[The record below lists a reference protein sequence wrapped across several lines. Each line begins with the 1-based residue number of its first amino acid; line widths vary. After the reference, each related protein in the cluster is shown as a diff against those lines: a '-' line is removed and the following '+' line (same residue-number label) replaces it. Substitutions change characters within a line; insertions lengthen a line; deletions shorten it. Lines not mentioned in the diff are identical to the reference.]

1 MRREDVQPLLYRAG
15 DRLPEPD
22 LADAAWAEGL
32 ATRRRR
38 RRNIVIALLT
48 VLGIAVGAAIGVGV
62 SGNRNAN
69 FVPPPTTPSLPPG
82 YVPPAGQI
90 AGFDYWVAPP
100 AGSERFLDRIHT
112 PLGDRLRMPDDPE
125 PLSERPL
132 ENLAAVVLEERGG
145 RYDALLLGGD
155 SSWARAELHLR
166 PIRTGSPLSSGAIS
180 PDGRFAAF
188 PQPGELVTVD
198 VTTAEVFRFSL
209 PSQDVSSVS
218 WLGNGERILVSGPG
232 VAYRVVVGEGG
243 DGEKPVTAIPPAKNP
258 ASITSPYRID
268 SGAVLRYLVSGD
280 WAVDSE
286 LRLPVQAW
294 VGQTFATDND
304 TMAARL
310 FVANDIQQVPTKAS
324 QPQVVAAISTLRA
337 LPSSLLVLGETD
349 PSTPGTADP
358 AHVREPG
365 CCAVLGWYDDYK
377 PLIQVRGW
385 VLAWDVRSG
394 KVQRVTELAV
404 DALAIGPGIRP

>member
-1 MRREDVQPLLYRAG
+1 MRRDDIQPLLYQAG

-38 RRNIVIALLT
+38 RRNIVITLLT

-62 SGNRNAN
+62 SGSRNAEL
-69 FVPPPTTPSLPPG
+69 VPPPTTPSLPAG
-82 YVPPAGQI
+82 YVPPTGQI
-90 AGFDYWVAPP
+90 AGFDYWLAPP
-100 AGSERFLDRIHT
+100 AGSERFLDRIYT
-112 PLGDRLRMPDDPE
+112 PLGDRLRLPDDPE
-125 PLSERPL
+125 PLSEHPL
-132 ENLAAVVLEERGG
+132 ENLAAVVLEERDG
-145 RYDALLLGGD
+145 RYDALLLGAD
-155 SSWARAELHLR
+155 STWARAALQLR

-188 PQPGELVTVD
+188 PQPGQLVTVD
-198 VTTAEVFRFSL
+198 VTTAEVFRFNL

-218 WLGNGERILVSGPG
+218 WLSTAERILVSGPG
-232 VAYRVVVGEGG
+232 VAYRVVVGERVA
-243 DGEKPVTAIPPAKNP
+243 GEKPVTAIPATNNP
-258 ASITSPYRID
+258 ASITAPYRID
-268 SGAVLRYLVSGD
+268 SGAVHRYLVNGD
-280 WAVDSE
+280 WAVDSQ
-286 LRLPVQAW
+286 LRLPVRAW
-294 VGQTFATDND
+294 VGQTFSTD

-310 FVANDIQQVPTKAS
+310 FVANDIQQVPTKFS

-365 CCAVLGWYDDYK
+365 CCAVLGWFDDYK

-385 VLAWDVRSG
+385 VLAWDVRTG
-394 KVQRVTELAV
+394 KVQRVTELDV
-404 DALAIGPGIRP
+404 DGVALGPGIRP